1 MIPKRGIIPSIA
13 GSVVGYW
20 LARQCEGFHRLLLGE
35 FPFFQDKSMLFI
47 FLVPIIAISVI
58 IENKYVWGKLIKLET
73 NADVWGVS
81 FGFLIGFITL
91 GIY

>member
-1 MIPKRGIIPSIA
+1 MIPKRCIIPSIA

-20 LARQCEGFHRLLLGE
+20 LARQCDDFHSLLLGK
-35 FPFFQDKSMLFI
+35 FNFLLDKTVLFMC
-47 FLVPIIAISVI
+47 LVPIIALLVI
-58 IENKYVWGKLIKLET
+58 IENKYIWGKFIKLET

-81 FGFLIGFITL
+81 FGFLIGFVTL

>member
-1 MIPKRGIIPSIA
+1 
-13 GSVVGYW
+13 
-20 LARQCEGFHRLLLGE
+20 
-35 FPFFQDKSMLFI
+35 MLFI

-81 FGFLIGFITL
+81 FGFLIGFVTL